1 MSLNTSAEQPSLSSV
16 NQTIHKQRDQ
26 IKSLESTV
34 ALLEKM
40 VAEEQEAKYTAWKK
54 LADVK
59 QLNKLV

>member
-16 NQTIHKQRDQ
+16 NQTIHNQRDQ